1 LHLRAELNF
10 GRMFAESVE
19 GFSTEAMAERQ
30 STALRQVG
38 L

>member
-1 LHLRAELNF
+1 LRAELNF

-19 GFSTEAMAERQ
+19 GFSTEALAQRQ
-30 STALRQVG
+30 GTALGQVG